1 MININT
7 VENNCAALF
16 VEDVQINDLRETAFQ
31 ASCAGDAEAATS
43 TGVGGGVVIGAGREA
58 EAVFQQSKQRSHVRT
73 EWLLCV
79 GIYCW
84 GTSFC
89 RRCQ

>member
-43 TGVGGGVVIGAGREA
+43 TGVGGGGSYRSGEGGRGCVPA
-58 EAVFQQSKQRSHVRT
+58 EQAEVSRQNRVAAVC
-73 EWLLCV
+73 WDLLL
-79 GIYCW
+79 GHELL
-84 GTSFC
+84 
-89 RRCQ
+89 

>member
-1 MININT
+1 MFGLLKASRRGSPHMININT

-43 TGVGGGVVIGAGREA
+43 TGVGG
-58 EAVFQQSKQRSHVRT
+58 
-73 EWLLCV
+73 
-79 GIYCW
+79 
-84 GTSFC
+84 
-89 RRCQ
+89 